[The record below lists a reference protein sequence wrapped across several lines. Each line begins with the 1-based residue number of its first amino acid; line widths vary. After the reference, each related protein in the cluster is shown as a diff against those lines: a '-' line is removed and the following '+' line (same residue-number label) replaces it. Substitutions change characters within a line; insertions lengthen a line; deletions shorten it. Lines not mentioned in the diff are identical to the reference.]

1 MEMQVTARRG
11 RGHSRARS
19 GSDGR
24 TMWDVRGMRSRA
36 VWAMCLLV
44 VVGALVGG
52 CSSTREVTKSP
63 RGAIEQL
70 LLSQSVERS
79 LTHLSLSH
87 FQGASVVL
95 EAEGIAPDMAIIK
108 ALLREELGRQGI
120 IVVDKRD
127 EANVVIKVT
136 VHSIGTEQA
145 ETFFGMP
152 EVAAGFLPISIPEL
166 AIYKANRQKGHARFS
181 LAVVDRATGKVLETV
196 PWRAGSAYYNY
207 FVVLLF
213 ISFPAT
219 DLVLPPVPGGEDG
232 ETFIGLPESI
242 FRDDYQERASQRSP
256 GSL

>member
-1 MEMQVTARRG
+1 MHRRNDSQGYDEVSHHSVADRGAVG
-11 RGHSRARS
+11 RRRKRCRS
-19 GSDGR
+19 CAFWP
-24 TMWDVRGMRSRA
+24 T
-36 VWAMCLLV
+36 CLALV
-44 VVGALVGG
+44 VAAFLVG

-63 RGAIEQL
+63 RGAVEQL

-79 LTHLSLSH
+79 LLSLSLQH
-87 FQGASVVL
+87 YKGQSVVL
-95 EAEGIAPDMAIIK
+95 ETEGIAPDLTIIR
-108 ALLREELGRQGI
+108 ALLREELGRQGL
-120 IVVDKRD
+120 IVADTREQAQK
-127 EANVVIKVT
+127 VIKVT

-152 EVAAGFLPISIPEL
+152 EVAAGILPISIPEL

-181 LAVVDRATGKVLETV
+181 LAVIDKATGEALETV

-232 ETFIGLPESI
+232 ETFLGSPESI
-242 FRDDYQERASQRSP
+242 FQDDYQERASQRSP
-256 GSL
+256 GTL